1 VTNRRSLLLLIGLTA
16 EIAVCGCSSNTTIHP
31 SSASP
36 AASASGAGTSS
47 PVGQKQSEGA
57 ISFLVP
63 AYTVSQSARI
73 VVIAATRV
81 AGSAGAVTVNY
92 NMSNG
97 SASAGADYTMS
108 SGTLSWKDGDTA
120 NKTVSIPIADSNPF
134 VGTKTFNV
142 DLSMPSGTATLG
154 TPSTVTVTIA
164 GAGASPPAATAP
176 VPPTPPPPAPPPP
189 TVPPPTTIVS
199 KSIREWVPCDGL
211 TDYTDAVARAL
222 EAAGSG
228 GFTLVVDCPVRLHSG
243 AQISRSISISDGT
256 TVTFTGDGEF
266 RVVDTPLP
274 AFEIAH
280 PQTVSLVD
288 WTVTYL

>member
-1 VTNRRSLLLLIGLTA
+1 MTNRRSLLLLIGLTA
-16 EIAVCGCSSNTTIHP
+16 EVAVSGCSSNTTIVP
-31 SSASP
+31 SPASSAAP
-36 AASASGAGTSS
+36 VSGAGTSS
-47 PVGQKQSEGA
+47 QVGQKQSEGA
-57 ISFLVP
+57 ISFSAP

-73 VVIAATRV
+73 VVIAAARV
-81 AGSAGAVTVNY
+81 AGSTGAVTVNY
-92 NMSNG
+92 NTSNG

-108 SGTLSWKDGDTA
+108 SGTLSWKDSDTA
-120 NKTVSIPIADSNPF
+120 NKTLSIPIADSNPF
-134 VGTKTFNV
+134 VGTKTFSV
-142 DLSMPSGTATLG
+142 DLSLPSGSATLG

-164 GAGASPPAATAP
+164 GAGTAAP
-176 VPPTPPPPAPPPP
+176 VPPTPAPPTPAPPTP
-189 TVPPPTTIVS
+189 TVS

-211 TDYTDAVARAL
+211 TDYTGAVALAL

-243 AQISRSISISDGT
+243 AQVSRSISISDGT
-256 TVTFTGDGEF
+256 TVRFSGDGEF

-280 PQTVSLVD
+280 PEKVTLVD

>member
-1 VTNRRSLLLLIGLTA
+1 
-16 EIAVCGCSSNTTIHP
+16 
-31 SSASP
+31 
-36 AASASGAGTSS
+36 
-47 PVGQKQSEGA
+47 
-57 ISFLVP
+57 
-63 AYTVSQSARI
+63 
-73 VVIAATRV
+73 VVIAAARV

-92 NMSNG
+92 NTSNG
-97 SASAGADYTMS
+97 SASAGADYTLS

-120 NKTVSIPIADSNPF
+120 NKTLSIPIADSNPF

-164 GAGASPPAATAP
+164 GAGTSPPVATAP
-176 VPPTPPPPAPPPP
+176 VPPTPPPPTA
-189 TVPPPTTIVS
+189 PPPTTTVS

-211 TDYTDAVARAL
+211 TDYTDAVARAF

-256 TVTFTGDGEF
+256 TVRFTGDGEF
-266 RVVDTPLP
+266 RVVDTSLP

>member
-1 VTNRRSLLLLIGLTA
+1 
-16 EIAVCGCSSNTTIHP
+16 
-31 SSASP
+31 
-36 AASASGAGTSS
+36 
-47 PVGQKQSEGA
+47 
-57 ISFLVP
+57 
-63 AYTVSQSARI
+63 
-73 VVIAATRV
+73 VVIAAARV

-108 SGTLSWKDGDTA
+108 SGTFSWKDGDTA
-120 NKTVSIPIADSNPF
+120 NKTLSIPIADSNPF

-164 GAGASPPAATAP
+164 GAGTSPPVATAP
-176 VPPTPPPPAPPPP
+176 VPPTPPPP
-189 TVPPPTTIVS
+189 TTTVS

-211 TDYTDAVARAL
+211 TDYTDAVARAF
-222 EAAGSG
+222 EAAASG

-243 AQISRSISISDGT
+243 AQISRSIPISDGT

-266 RVVDTPLP
+266 RVVDTSLP